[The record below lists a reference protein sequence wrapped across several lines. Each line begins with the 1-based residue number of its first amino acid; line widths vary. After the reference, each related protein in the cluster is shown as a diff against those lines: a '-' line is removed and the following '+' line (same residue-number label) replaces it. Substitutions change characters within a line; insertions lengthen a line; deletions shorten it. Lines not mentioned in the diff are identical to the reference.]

1 MVTMSEG
8 IHEGENTYIGH
19 VMGTRRNFLIAATA
33 AFIVLTTAS
42 TRDAMA
48 QQDWPSKPVKIIVPF
63 QPGGTA
69 DILGR
74 LIAQHLTEVF
84 KQAFVVEN
92 RGGAGGVIGS
102 QVVARAE
109 PDGHT
114 LLVSGV
120 GSHVVAPATMAKSYD
135 AMKEFTHIAMLG
147 GPSSVLVV
155 NPAVPAR
162 NLKEFISYARSRPE
176 GISWGSPGQGT
187 HSHLIKPDVR
197 ERFANEGIE
206 TSSMDAAAFT
216 RFFKS
221 EIEFWAPYVKAPGAE
236 K

>member
-69 DILGR
+69 
-74 LIAQHLTEVF
+74 
-84 KQAFVVEN
+84 EN